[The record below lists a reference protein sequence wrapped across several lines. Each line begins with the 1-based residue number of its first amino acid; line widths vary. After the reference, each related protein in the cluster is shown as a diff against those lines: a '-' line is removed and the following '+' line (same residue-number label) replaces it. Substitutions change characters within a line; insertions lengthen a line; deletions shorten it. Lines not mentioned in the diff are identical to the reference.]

1 MAEATN
7 RTNARQQRL
16 WLELGEHALRRWNL
30 RSDTL
35 RLLAY
40 GGKVIIR
47 VTAAGADYV
56 LRLYRPER
64 VNVPWLRS
72 ELTWLAMLR
81 RRTDLLAPC
90 PIAAPID
97 GGEQMLVELPTDW
110 PPAAPIVY
118 AALFEFIDGQV
129 LMARD
134 LRPIDVFRIGE
145 YLGKLHRIGQFS
157 PPAGF
162 DRPRLDWEGLFG
174 SDSPYASTAA
184 SDLIGDD
191 QRAILDELAVR
202 LLGPFSKLSSSDD
215 NSGLIHADL
224 LAKNIVFRESTIGAL
239 DFEFCGWGFF
249 LYDLAPLLW
258 ELKGERAQDYAEL
271 EEAFWTGYTSIRPVA
286 ENDRELLEPFIAA
299 RQYASIRWLLANLQN
314 PAVKQVAT
322 SLIAE
327 RCEELKGF
335 LETGILRRSTPT
347 L

>member
-1 MAEATN
+1 MAEFTN
-7 RTNARQQRL
+7 LTNAQQQQL
-16 WLELGEHALRRWNL
+16 WLEVAEQALRCWNL
-30 RSDTL
+30 RPDSL

-40 GGKVIIR
+40 GSKVIIR
-47 VTAAGADYV
+47 VKAAGADYA
-56 LRLYRPER
+56 LRLYRPGP
-64 VNVPWLRS
+64 VNEKWLRS
-72 ELTWLAMLR
+72 ELTWLSMLR
-81 RRTDLLAPC
+81 RRTDLLAPF
-90 PIAAPID
+90 PVSAPID
-97 GGEQMLVELPTDW
+97 GGEQMLFELRADRL
-110 PPAAPIVY
+110 PAAPTVY
-118 AALFEFIDGQV
+118 AALFEFIEGHV
-129 LMARD
+129 MSARE

-162 DRPRLDWEGLFG
+162 DRPVLYWEGLFG
-174 SDSPYASTAA
+174 DESLYASPAEGE
-184 SDLIGDD
+184 LIGDE

-202 LLGPFSKLSSSDD
+202 LLGPFSKLSSGDD
-215 NSGLIHADL
+215 NTGLIHADL
-224 LAKNIVFRESTIGAL
+224 LAKNIVFHQSTISAL

-271 EEAFWTGYTSIRPVA
+271 EVAIWTGYTSIRPVA
-286 ENDRELLEPFIAA
+286 EEERELLEPFIAA
-299 RQYASIRWLLANLQN
+299 RQFASIRWILANLGN
-314 PAVKQVAT
+314 PTVKQVAA